1 MRLAGWLSLL
11 YVERAEPVCS
21 VIPGGCRHPSGGR
34 LCFGSKTVEVVSA
47 QKLKAGDR
55 GDSVKCA
62 QKGCFDGVEASVKQL
77 RCVVNITYNFIFL
90 STCVTKLSII
100 NGI

>member
-1 MRLAGWLSLL
+1 MLSDPWG
-11 YVERAEPVCS
+11 VSSSKWRKV
-21 VIPGGCRHPSGGR
+21 
-34 LCFGSKTVEVVSA
+34 CFGSKTVEVVSA

-62 QKGCFDGVEASVKQL
+62 QKGCFGGVEVSVKQL

-100 NGI
+100 NGV